1 MTPNRLHPLA
11 LLIMLGKGLYGWAA
25 ISLASAWAILKD
37 ADSRWWSLPLAAV
50 ALIAFVVIYV
60 LRYLRFTYVL
70 GEDAITIN
78 SGLFV
83 RKTRHIPYANI
94 QTLKRSQWLILQP
107 FDLLSLSIET
117 SGHEDNDAEAEL
129 VAVPTAVAATI
140 ERRRKQT
147 SDQPTAA
154 GQALVAASVTADST
168 AVTPPATG
176 QATGDGTAPA
186 GDNPAAA
193 NQVIAAEAADQIAAG
208 VTTSPNAAPD
218 TAVPD
223 ATYRIAA
230 RDLNLYALTS
240 MGFVPIIAVL
250 FWLYDKTDDFL
261 PKGWV
266 QGAEQQLAALA
277 VVVLVALGLLVLL
290 LGIAAA
296 YLGILQKYYQFTL
309 RRDGHTLTATRGLFN
324 RTTTS
329 VRIARIQ
336 AVRVRATLLRQW
348 CHLASVQAL
357 TASNAADD
365 EKDNDLV
372 LMPVVQSRQLLPVMA
387 PFVPWLPTALPPLTG
402 PAATAPFVRN
412 AVLGYLGLG
421 LAVAFGLHFWQ
432 PHWVPIVLVVT
443 VVLALVGL
451 LQGRYAGR
459 TQGVATH
466 GSLLIAQTG
475 SWGTR
480 QTDFM
485 RRANIQSLSVEQPRW
500 LRSRERCHLTIN
512 LRRANHNEAIELRY
526 LSLAAASP
534 PGDAAFWCLRAIRP
548 RDGGGAARPRLQ
560 PSPSAASR
568 PWSPRVAMRR
578 RFAAGC
584 CCRRPWFR
592 QRYPPCYRRCRRRRL
607 HCPGRRSLRC
617 RHRLRC
623 R

>member
-50 ALIAFVVIYV
+50 ALVAFVVIYV

-117 SGHEDNDAEAEL
+117 SSHEDNDAEATL

-140 ERRRKQT
+140 ERRRKQNGGQAAIST
-147 SDQPTAA
+147 GAAAAVAAAA
-154 GQALVAASVTADST
+154 GEATPGADGAVA
-168 AVTPPATG
+168 G
-176 QATGDGTAPA
+176 
-186 GDNPAAA
+186 
-193 NQVIAAEAADQIAAG
+193 AAG
-208 VTTSPNAAPD
+208 VTDAGMSAAPTTDQAARKTAGSDAALAASAAPD
-218 TAVPD
+218 AAGPD

-250 FWLYDKTDDFL
+250 FWLYDKADDFL

-277 VVVLVALGLLVLL
+277 VVVLVTLGLLVLL

-402 PAATAPFVRN
+402 PAAIAPFVRN
-412 AVLGYLGLG
+412 AVLGYLGPG
-421 LAVAFGLHFWQ
+421 LTVAFGLHFWQ
-432 PHWVPIVLVVT
+432 PHWVPIALVVT

-475 SWGTR
+475 SWGSR

-526 LSLAAASP
+526 LSLATAA
-534 PGDAAFWCLRAIRP
+534 AIQDWYQP
-548 RDGGGAARPRLQ
+548 R
-560 PSPSAASR
+560 
-568 PWSPRVAMRR
+568 
-578 RFAAGC
+578 
-584 CCRRPWFR
+584 
-592 QRYPPCYRRCRRRRL
+592 
-607 HCPGRRSLRC
+607 
-617 RHRLRC
+617 
-623 R
+623 